1 MVSPREQA
9 VSRDETVALTGL
21 IGLLAITAAWWAL
34 ALWPVPD
41 APGWLERTRYVCF
54 GVTDSGLP
62 DAGGWIGLI
71 GGPLGMLAI
80 LLAGWW
86 RGVRRLMS
94 RARKSAALAAT
105 LGVLATGVVLLAAGG
120 MLRVR
125 QARAAYIGVGAT
137 LVEPAATYPRLDTPA
152 PPLALPAHDGVT
164 RTLADQHGRVVLVTF
179 AFAHCQTVC
188 PMIVKDVLEAQVLLG
203 SESIATAVLIV
214 TLDPWRDTPS
224 RLPHIAARWRLPDR
238 NAWLLGGDVADVEAT
253 LDAWEI
259 PRKRDLRTGEVTHPA
274 LAYIVDRDGRIAFA
288 ASGGALTI
296 AALVRRL

>member
-1 MVSPREQA
+1 MVNPREQA
-9 VSRDETVALTGL
+9 VSRDETVALAGL
-21 IGLLAITAAWWAL
+21 IGLLAITTAWWAL
-34 ALWPVPD
+34 ALWPVAD
-41 APGWLERTRYVCF
+41 APVWLERTRYVCF
-54 GVTDSGLP
+54 GVAESGLP

-71 GGPLGMLAI
+71 GAPLGMLAI

-94 RARKSAALAAT
+94 RARKSAVLAAT
-105 LGVLATGVVLLAAGG
+105 LGVLATGVVLLAAGR

-125 QARAAYIGVGAT
+125 QARAASVGAGAM
-137 LVEPAATYPRLDTPA
+137 LVEPAAAYPRLDTPA
-152 PPLALPAHDGVT
+152 PPLALVAHDGVT

-188 PMIVKDVLEAQVLLG
+188 PTIVRDVLEAQALLG

-224 RLPHIAARWRLPDR
+224 RLPHIAASWSLPDQD
-238 NAWLLGGDVADVEAT
+238 AWLLGGAVADVEAA

-259 PRKRDLRTGEVTHPA
+259 PRRRDLRTGDVTHPG
-274 LAYIVDRDGRIAFA
+274 LVYIVDADGRIAFA
-288 ASGGALTI
+288 ASGGVPAI
-296 AALVRRL
+296 AALVRRI